1 MSGYFSFLLRQ
12 PCPPGAC
19 ECDHEAL
26 RADIHGDQRIL
37 RLTREEE
44 KKLLTHL
51 EEMRTYQDLQ
61 RMQQRMQEQ
70 LGIVLTI
77 TPSAR
82 GVRTVRGLNIRLE
95 EQRGL
100 CRKTR
105 QTIPAA
111 IRRCLENNQAI
122 AFALVDAHD
131 LLAPTQEAHTIGTLS
146 DQNHE

>member
-1 MSGYFSFLLRQ
+1 MSGPFPLPIRQ

-19 ECDHEAL
+19 QCDHEAL
-26 RADIHGDQRIL
+26 RADVHADQRIL

-44 KKLLTHL
+44 KKLLAHL
-51 EEMRTYQDLQ
+51 ESMRTYQDLQ
-61 RMQQRMQEQ
+61 HMQQRMQEQ

-77 TPSAR
+77 TPSTR

-111 IRRCLENNQAI
+111 IRRCLENNQAL
-122 AFALVDAHD
+122 AFAIVDAHD
-131 LLAPTQEAHTIGTLS
+131 LLAPTQSVHTVGTLP

>member
-1 MSGYFSFLLRQ
+1 MSGSFPLPIRQ
-12 PCPPGAC
+12 PCPSGAC
-19 ECDHEAL
+19 ECNHDAL
-26 RADIHGDQRIL
+26 RADTGADQRIL

-44 KKLLTHL
+44 KKLLAHL
-51 EEMRTYQDLQ
+51 ENMRTYEDLQ

-105 QTIPAA
+105 QSVPAA
-111 IRRCLENNQAI
+111 IRRCLESNQAL

-131 LLAPTQEAHTIGTLS
+131 LLGTTQSVHTVGTS
-146 DQNHE
+146 PNQNNE